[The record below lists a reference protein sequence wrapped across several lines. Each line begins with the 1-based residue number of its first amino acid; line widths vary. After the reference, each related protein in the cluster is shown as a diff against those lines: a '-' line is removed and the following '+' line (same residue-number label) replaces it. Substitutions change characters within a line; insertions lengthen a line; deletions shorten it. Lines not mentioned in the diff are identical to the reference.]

1 MNLEDSQ
8 QESHT
13 SLIGNYVEA
22 KFVAGL
28 AKHIK
33 RELERQGEGHRSL
46 GILTFYNRQRRLI
59 FDELRKLRVP
69 TVKNTTKGYII
80 QYLPFY
86 KEVLLNFFCTV
97 FPT

>member
-33 RELERQGEGHRSL
+33 RELERLGEGHRSL

-69 TVKNTTKGYII
+69 TVKSTTKGYVI
-80 QYLPFY
+80 QLLPIY
-86 KEVLLNFFCTV
+86 KD
-97 FPT
+97 PQHAH